1 MEGRHVKHILTPASQ
16 GFKLETVNQS
26 YGQVLLKYM
35 YACTGEGHA
44 ARRMLIAQA
53 PTRLGSFYT

>member
-16 GFKLETVNQS
+16 GFKLKTVNQS

-35 YACTGEGHA
+35 YVCVGRDMQPGEC
-44 ARRMLIAQA
+44 
-53 PTRLGSFYT
+53 